1 MLVSMQDLNFSRSL
15 QHSHYSSCREYN
27 LQSHTKSINKKNVDH
42 MHLLIC
48 KTDQEQ
54 DKM

>member
-1 MLVSMQDLNFSRSL
+1 MLVSMQDLNFSRLL

-27 LQSHTKSINKKNVDH
+27 LKTHTKYINNYFFDH
-42 MHLLIC
+42 LHWLIC